1 MPDPRPNPDR
11 SSPLAGTAAHAQGGF
26 GDVRAWIPPVHFAAL
41 VLAIGTNSA
50 VSFQLPI
57 IARKA
62 FGAGDWGTML
72 ITAAP
77 AVLLI
82 LSIFWGDL
90 LKRVSI
96 PRYLACYWACALL
109 PLGVIALA
117 GEFWVF
123 ALAFIVAS
131 CGGAAW
137 PTVNGEVL
145 KAIYPDRVRGRV
157 YGAIVTCTTLASAG
171 GSFALGQWL
180 ARDAEAF
187 RLFIPLA
194 IACQALGLGL
204 LTLLLARTGVL
215 GRRTHDATPDRRS
228 VGARIIE
235 PLSHTAEVLRSDRV
249 FARYEA
255 AFMTYGAAWMICEA
269 LKPSLMVDRLALTY
283 DQIGT
288 SAFMTFQLCV
298 AAMTFPAGLL
308 MDKLG
313 PARLCALA
321 FGLYVLYP
329 VALMSAGD
337 AGGLM
342 LASAVYGACS
352 AMVNAGWMLGP
363 VSLAPSPEK
372 VPQYV
377 AIHASMVGLRGTVFQ
392 FLGVALYKLTGSFTA
407 SFSVAAL
414 AFAWGSWQMWSL
426 HRMMGAEAT
435 KRRRDGAT
443 KG

>member
-1 MPDPRPNPDR
+1 VPADGGAAAPRQPSLPP
-11 SSPLAGTAAHAQGGF
+11 SGLGFLGG
-26 GDVRAWIPPVHFAAL
+26 VRGWVPIVHFVAL
-41 VLAIGTNSA
+41 VLAISTNSA
-50 VSFQLPI
+50 IAFQLPI

-117 GEFWVF
+117 QDFWLF
-123 ALAFIVAS
+123 ALAFVIAS

-137 PTVNGEVL
+137 PAVNGEVL
-145 KAIYPDRVRGRV
+145 KAIYPDRLRGRL
-157 YGAIVTCTTLASAG
+157 YGAIVTCTTLAT
-171 GSFALGQWL
+171 ALGSYGLGHWL
-180 ARDAEAF
+180 SLDPQAF
-187 RLFIPLA
+187 RWFIPLA
-194 IACQALGLGL
+194 TACQAMGLGL
-204 LTLLLARTGVL
+204 LTLLLWRSGVL
-215 GRRTHDATPDRRS
+215 GRRTHDSVRDARS
-228 VGARIIE
+228 IVQRVVE
-235 PLSHTAEVLRSDRV
+235 PLTHTAQVLKGDRI

-269 LKPSLMVDRLALTY
+269 LKPSLLVDKLNLSY
-283 DQIGT
+283 NQIGF

-298 AAMTFPAGLL
+298 AAMTFPAGAL
-308 MDKLG
+308 MDRLG
-313 PARLCALA
+313 PARLCTLA
-321 FGLYVLYP
+321 FGLYALYP
-329 VALMSAGD
+329 LA
-337 AGGLM
+337 LM
-342 LASAVYGACS
+342 LAADEHGLMIASAIYGACS

-377 AIHASMVGLRGTVFQ
+377 AIHASMVGLRGTIFQ
-392 FLGVALYKLTGSFTA
+392 FLGVALYKLTGSFHV
-407 SFSVAAL
+407 SFIVAAV
-414 AFAWGSWQMWSL
+414 AFAWGSYQMWRL
-426 HRMMGAEAT
+426 HKIISAA
-435 KRRRDGAT
+435 RR
-443 KG
+443 